1 MSIEEEVQSLQ
12 KQLQTIE
19 AKLEQLQERL
29 RNDSSTEIGKSING
43 VTRPKQD
50 SQASR
55 VEATVKRK
63 SHLGSEKEKT
73 MKKSDSD
80 PKEKGKM
87 NTTSGGPLR
96 YATLLAQKAAFS
108 GKNGQKPL
116 KTAVAQR
123 SGPFFAAH
131 TRSVSGVRP
140 TVDTTSSRNVKP
152 IASITKTNQKSSRSV
167 TTSRNQDRRTLRSR
181 SFKVMRHLI
190 NMVDQ
195 SLVETPVTT
204 QLKDSDRQGKN
215 IGAVDLPRTLMR
227 TNKPTVSKQ
236 SEIKPERTETV
247 TTASDE
253 HIKLYRYRS
262 ITKYT
267 KIYRSK
273 VKNEG
278 SEQLAEK
285 NDISVEDIIQLYIPK
300 VPPTDKKE
308 RYYYSGYATKKM
320 GYCSAPDLSI
330 VPHKIRKKLR
340 DPSFAWYKD
349 RWMLISR
356 PEP

>member
-80 PKEKGKM
+80 PKEKGRM
-87 NTTSGGPLR
+87 N
-96 YATLLAQKAAFS
+96 
-108 GKNGQKPL
+108 
-116 KTAVAQR
+116 
-123 SGPFFAAH
+123 
-131 TRSVSGVRP
+131 
-140 TVDTTSSRNVKP
+140 TTSSRNVKP

-204 QLKDSDRQGKN
+204 QLKDSDRQGKK
-215 IGAVDLPRTLMR
+215 IGAVDLPRTSMR
-227 TNKPTVSKQ
+227 TNKPTVPKQ

-262 ITKYT
+262 IPKYT

>member
-80 PKEKGKM
+80 PKEKGRM
-87 NTTSGGPLR
+87 N
-96 YATLLAQKAAFS
+96 
-108 GKNGQKPL
+108 
-116 KTAVAQR
+116 
-123 SGPFFAAH
+123 
-131 TRSVSGVRP
+131 
-140 TVDTTSSRNVKP
+140 TTSSRNVKP

-204 QLKDSDRQGKN
+204 QLKDSDRQGKK
-215 IGAVDLPRTLMR
+215 IGAVDLPRTSMR

-236 SEIKPERTETV
+236 SEIKPERTETIDHEV
-247 TTASDE
+247 
-253 HIKLYRYRS
+253 H
-262 ITKYT
+262 
-267 KIYRSK
+267 
-273 VKNEG
+273 
-278 SEQLAEK
+278 Q
-285 NDISVEDIIQLYIPK
+285 
-300 VPPTDKKE
+300 
-308 RYYYSGYATKKM
+308 
-320 GYCSAPDLSI
+320 DL
-330 VPHKIRKKLR
+330 
-340 DPSFAWYKD
+340 
-349 RWMLISR
+349 
-356 PEP
+356 